1 LSPILIGNWKMNHLK
16 KDIVSFFD
24 ALKGQKLP
32 FKTKICPQFIHL
44 PLVLELS
51 KSLQI
56 EVGSQNCYFENKGA
70 FTGEISP
77 VALKDLGCSFT
88 LIGHSERRSLFNE
101 NEELLLKKI
110 KAALGAGLEVVYCIG
125 ENLSERENGLTEKVL
140 SKQLSILKSENLVV
154 AYEPVWAIGTGKSA
168 SPQMAD
174 DAHSFIK
181 KTLKS
186 QNLDLPVIYGGSVK
200 PENIAELWQMPN
212 IDGFLVGGASLLPQ
226 DFHSMVSTLAKITTK
241 I

>member
-1 LSPILIGNWKMNHLK
+1 MNHLK
-16 KDIVSFFD
+16 KDVISFFD
-24 ALKGQKLP
+24 ALKGQNLP

-44 PLVLELS
+44 PLALELG

-56 EVGSQNCYFENKGA
+56 DIGAQNCYFENKGA

-77 VALKDLGCSFT
+77 IALKDLGCSFT

-101 NEELLLKKI
+101 NGELLSKKI
-110 KAALGAGLEVVYCIG
+110 KAAMAAGLEVVYCIG

-140 SKQLSILKSENLVV
+140 SKQLSILKSEKLIV
-154 AYEPVWAIGTGKSA
+154 AYEPVWAIGTGKTA

-181 KTLKS
+181 RTLKGLG
-186 QNLDLPVIYGGSVK
+186 LDLPVLYGGSVK
-200 PENIAELWQMPN
+200 PDNIGDLWQMPN
-212 IDGFLVGGASLLPQ
+212 IDGFLVGGASLLPK
-226 DFHSMVSTLAKITTK
+226 DFHDMVSTLAKITTK

>member
-1 LSPILIGNWKMNHLK
+1 MNHLK
-16 KDIVSFFD
+16 KDVVAFFD

-32 FKTKICPQFIHL
+32 FKTQICPQFIHI
-44 PLVLELS
+44 PLVVELCKTLE
-51 KSLQI
+51 I
-56 EVGSQNCYFENKGA
+56 EVGAQNCYFENKGA

-88 LIGHSERRSLFNE
+88 LIGHSERRALFNE

-110 KAALGAGLEVVYCIG
+110 KAALAAGLEVVYCIG

-140 SKQLSILKSENLVV
+140 SRQLSILKSEKLIV
-154 AYEPVWAIGTGKSA
+154 AYEPVWAIGTGKTA

-181 KTLKS
+181 KTLRG
-186 QNLDLPVIYGGSVK
+186 QNLDLPVLYGGSVK
-200 PENIAELWQMPN
+200 PENIGDLWKMPN
-212 IDGFLVGGASLLPQ
+212 INGFLVGGASLLPQ
-226 DFHSMVSTLAKITTK
+226 DFQDMVNRLAKIPAK

>member
-1 LSPILIGNWKMNHLK
+1 MNHLK
-16 KDIVSFFD
+16 KDIISFFE
-24 ALKGQKLP
+24 ALKSSNFP
-32 FKTKICPQFIHL
+32 FKTKICPQYIHI
-44 PLVLELS
+44 PLLLELG
-51 KSLQI
+51 KSLHI
-56 EVGSQNCYFENKGA
+56 DVGAQNCYFENKGA

-77 VALKDLGCSFT
+77 AALKDLGCSFT

-110 KAALGAGLEVVYCIG
+110 KAALAAGLEVVYCIG
-125 ENLSERENGLTEKVL
+125 ENLAERENGLTEKVL
-140 SKQLSILKSENLVV
+140 SRQLSILKAEKLIV

-181 KTLKS
+181 KTLKG

-200 PENIAELWQMPN
+200 PDNIGDLWKMPH

-226 DFHSMVSTLAKITTK
+226 DFQDMITRLAKIPAK